1 MAKRAKRPSF
11 RSIDVLHVVAK
22 RVLQLASHEPLLPFL
37 ECLQT
42 NGSGCAV
49 TLGFCVSLC
58 LSADNAARAPGG
70 DRRHV
75 PGQRL
80 RVLAGVPPD
89 RNQPGLLV
97 RRLNA
102 RPRLDRWLSFR
113 ARSLTRACPRSGGI
127 CVLKYC
133 GGFPIPC
140 VCQVGDLSRS
150 LALRALFCGPPCSL
164 PSRQPG

>member
-1 MAKRAKRPSF
+1 MS
-11 RSIDVLHVVAK
+11 LC
-22 RVLQLASHEPLLPFL
+22 LPFL

-80 RVLAGVPPD
+80 CVLAALPPD

-97 RRLNA
+97 RRRLNA

-133 GGFPIPC
+133 GGCPIPF
-140 VCQVGDLSRS
+140 VCQFMVPCAGKCYCDCVRPPIS
-150 LALRALFCGPPCSL
+150 LRTSFLF
-164 PSRQPG
+164 

>member
-1 MAKRAKRPSF
+1 MSCWPNPS
-11 RSIDVLHVVAK
+11 SQNLES
-22 RVLQLASHEPLLPFL
+22 LQFADQRLRRYIRL
-37 ECLQT
+37 
-42 NGSGCAV
+42 
-49 TLGFCVSLC
+49 CVSLC

-80 RVLAGVPPD
+80 CVLAALPPD

-133 GGFPIPC
+133 GGLPIPC
-140 VCQVGDLSRS
+140 VCQVRS
-150 LALRALFCGPPCSL
+150 SLTRAVL
-164 PSRQPG
+164 PGRHVRYLHG